1 MAGAMESIS
10 KRAAPTLIPFI
21 WARNIE
27 TEHRLALVHV
37 GIGIAGVAVS
47 LVPSYFRLLPV
58 ILPSS
63 LYMGILISFLMYSV
77 IYVLWSPYRRYSL
90 RRSAAVITIL
100 DIIVATLII
109 LNTGGIAS
117 TFWGL
122 WAAVVLTYTIRF
134 PVRRWHGP
142 ALAVVFSG
150 IVTTTFLVVPIGPVN
165 RIVLVMGVIFSMAAV
180 LASGLVLVA
189 AERRAVR
196 DGVSA
201 EHNVIH
207 RIINTVQH
215 EINNPLTIAGG
226 NLNRI
231 QHQPTSDELRD
242 WLLNIEESLQRISTA
257 VERLKDLEED
267 RIVETVGAVE
277 WFSSGKQ
284 VASPSLDDRSPIE
297 RNS

>member
-1 MAGAMESIS
+1 MADAMESIA
-10 KRAAPTLIPFI
+10 KRTTPNLIPFI

-37 GIGIAGVAVS
+37 GIGIIGVAVS
-47 LVPSYFRLLPV
+47 LVPSYFRLLPI
-58 ILPSS
+58 ILPSTVY
-63 LYMGILISFLMYSV
+63 LGILISFLVYSV
-77 IYVLWSPYRRYSL
+77 IYVLWTPYRRYSL
-90 RRSAAVITIL
+90 LRSAAVITIL
-100 DIIVATLII
+100 DIVVATFVI

-134 PVRRWHGP
+134 PVRWWQGP
-142 ALAVVFSG
+142 ALAVVFAG
-150 IVTTTFLVVPIGPVN
+150 IVTTTFLVVPIGPVD
-165 RIVLVMGVIFSMAAV
+165 RIVLVMGVVFSLAAV

-196 DGVSA
+196 DGLST
-201 EHNVIH
+201 EYKMIS

-231 QHQPTSDELRD
+231 QNQPTSEELRD
-242 WLLNIEESLQRISTA
+242 WVRNIEESLQRISAA

-267 RIVETVGAVE
+267 RIVETVGSVE
-277 WFSSGKQ
+277 WFSSGEQ
-284 VASPSLDDRSPIE
+284 VASTSSSR
-297 RNS
+297 

>member
-1 MAGAMESIS
+1 MADAMESIT
-10 KRAAPTLIPFI
+10 KRTAPTLIPFV

-37 GIGIAGVAVS
+37 GIGIAGVVVS

-58 ILPSS
+58 IMPGSVYL
-63 LYMGILISFLMYSV
+63 GILISFLVYSV

-90 RRSAAVITIL
+90 RRSAAAITIL
-100 DIIVATLII
+100 DIIVATFII

-134 PVRRWHGP
+134 PVRWWHWP
-142 ALAVVFSG
+142 ALAVVFGG
-150 IVTTTFLVVPIGPVN
+150 IVTAAFLVVPIVPVN
-165 RIVLVMGVIFSMAAV
+165 RIVLVMGVTFSMAAV

-196 DGVSA
+196 DGMST
-201 EHNVIH
+201 EHKMIH

-231 QHQPTSDELRD
+231 QHQPTSGELRN
-242 WLLNIEESLQRISTA
+242 WLRNIEESLQRISTA

-267 RIVETVGAVE
+267 RIVETVGSVE

-284 VASPSLDDRSPIE
+284 VASPSS
-297 RNS
+297 SM